1 MKKRI
6 FMLLLAL
13 CMTVL
18 LGICVC
24 ALTSDP
30 QLPYVTDV
38 AELLSDD
45 ETLKLTQMA
54 LQVEERYGVG
64 VYMVTVEDYSA
75 FDPAGVY
82 EATCGIYHEYTM
94 GVGDEREGIM
104 LLLSMKERDYALFR
118 YGKQTAYA
126 FDDYGLAKLEEEF
139 LDNFAQNDWT
149 GGFEDYVG
157 TCAQY
162 LEKAAAGKP
171 VRKSPM
177 TMILIFWAIAL
188 AISAV
193 VCAVFVGQMKT
204 VHKGTS
210 AAGYAGNLTLT
221 EQFDQFT
228 HRTESRRR
236 IERSSSS
243 SHSESGGGGSGRSG
257 KF

>member
-6 FMLLLAL
+6 FMFLLAL
-13 CMTVL
+13 CMTAL
-18 LGICVC
+18 LPISVC
-24 ALTSDP
+24 ALTSEP

-38 AELLSDD
+38 AELLNDND
-45 ETLKLTQMA
+45 ELKLTQMA
-54 LQVEERYGVG
+54 LQLEERYGVG
-64 VYMVTVEDYSA
+64 VYVVTVEDYCA

-82 EATCGIYHEYTM
+82 EATYGIYHEYTM
-94 GVGDEREGIM
+94 GVGAEREGIM
-104 LLLSMKERDYALFR
+104 LLLSMNQRDYALFR
-118 YGKQTAYA
+118 YGNQTAYA

-139 LDNFAQNDWT
+139 LDNFAQNDWS
-149 GGFEDYVG
+149 GGFEDYIR

-162 LEKAAAGKP
+162 LEKAAAGNP

-188 AISAV
+188 SIAAV
-193 VCAVFVGQMKT
+193 VCVVLVGQMKT
-204 VHKGTS
+204 VHKSTS
-210 AAGYAGNLTLT
+210 AASYAGDLTLT

-228 HRTESRRR
+228 HRTETRRR

-243 SHSESGGGGSGRSG
+243 GHSESGGGSGRSG